1 MDNKEKKMKKLLL
14 VAVTGCLS
22 TAAAA
27 DYRAELTADYRS
39 IESTLDNTYSHYTFD
54 ETAYQFAGAF
64 FFDSVSTDSVPVD
77 EASFLSKN
85 SSVSVYNLMIQE
97 EYKRQETY
105 NGFDYGYEYRDHY
118 RQTGIG
124 YRGVYGKGIFNVDL
138 GQSYSNGD
146 SGARMIS
153 IGGGAYLTDNS
164 AITGRVIKFTNSGDN
179 DTGLGINYH
188 HVFNAKADTSYLL
201 DADFFVIDDY
211 SRLKLEGAVFF
222 TPSSKLFVNVTRDAV
237 SGGNYDADSDELG
250 IGYQHFFMNRIGLTI
265 RYANGDYNSP
275 TPEKESYLDFELK
288 VNL

>member
-1 MDNKEKKMKKLLL
+1 MKKLLL
-14 VAVTGCLS
+14 AAVTGCLS

-27 DYRAELTADYRS
+27 DYRVELTAGYRS
-39 IESTLDNTYSHYTFD
+39 IESTLDNTYSRYTDD

-77 EASFLSKN
+77 EAGFLSKN

-97 EYKRQETY
+97 ESKRQETY
-105 NGFDYGYEYRDHY
+105 NGFDYGYEGRHHY

-138 GQSYSNGD
+138 GQLYSNGD

-164 AITGRVIKFTNSGDN
+164 AITGRVIKFTNNRN
-179 DTGLGINYH
+179 DEAGLGINYH

-211 SRLKLEGAVFF
+211 SHLKLEGAVFF
-222 TPSSKLFVNVTRDAV
+222 TPSSKLFVNYIRAAISDHNFDA
-237 SGGNYDADSDELG
+237 NSDELG
-250 IGYQHFFMNRIGLTI
+250 IGYQHFFMNRIGITA

-275 TPEKESYLDFELK
+275 IDEKESYLDFELQI
-288 VNL
+288 NI